1 MKSRAIFGL
10 MTFCNFSMK
19 HCSIYPRRKL
29 FDLYKEITPWLSQGV
44 LFLLTTMAF
53 NYATAINNLESFH
66 ALSSWS
72 FTEWLVTMKHTGDS
86 FVQSWDKDPMVIS
99 PFKISLFGTQ
109 RSHLLTEHS
118 GATPFLHHKNLVVT
132 RTELSY
138 GIDWFYWLQKYSLQS
153 KICESCHCSYLHI
166 RCSVALAEIG
176 I

>member
-1 MKSRAIFGL
+1 MCTLHIFGEQVSWPDEAIYKWALFPIEYFFRLFYSMKSRAIFGL
-10 MTFCNFSMK
+10 MMFCNFSMK

-53 NYATAINNLESFH
+53 NFATAINNLESFH

-72 FTEWLVTMKHTGDS
+72 LIEWLVTMKHTGDS

-99 PFKISLFGTQ
+99 PSMISLFITH

-118 GATPFLHHKNLVVT
+118 GATPFL
-132 RTELSY
+132 
-138 GIDWFYWLQKYSLQS
+138 
-153 KICESCHCSYLHI
+153 
-166 RCSVALAEIG
+166 AP
-176 I
+176 